1 MNKKTLGIIGGAVIA
16 AAVSIGVAWF
26 QYGSKDAYL
35 NALPQDAAA
44 IVRVDFRELLDDAD
58 LSADEQQQLLRRLA
72 EDLGADAADVQ
83 PGHSG
88 LDLSRPLYAFAS
100 PSGSLGAVARVADQ
114 DDFRDLLTV
123 LAARGD
129 ASEVTSQRGFSWCV
143 VRQQWLLAFNG
154 SKALLMGP
162 AVGSA
167 QDQLRPEMA
176 RLLEQGSQES
186 GRQSPL
192 CVQLRKSDAPV
203 AVIVSPELLPSDARS
218 LLARAGV
225 RSAGDALLRLT
236 VEPDDHELKM
246 QLTVLAENDDVRQ
259 RLKEA
264 DALLCPLRAELLDYT
279 HDDALAWMALNL
291 RGDDLLPLLRRSEQL
306 RLALITLNLVVDA
319 DLIIRSIDG
328 DVAVEFS
335 GLTPGALLGKDLPTA
350 QLTARLTDTDF
361 LRHAP
366 TWGSQ
371 SLMPVRTLSPNDFAI
386 TLGRQPLYFGARDKV
401 FYLGTMPVL
410 AESSKDDANAYLR
423 DHRKDIKGLRLYAT
437 LDIPAVLAA
446 SPEVAS
452 GPAAF
457 LRSFERMT
465 IGMKKTGTLEMTLSA
480 PEGSSVLRSLLLR

>member
-1 MNKKTLGIIGGAVIA
+1 MNKKALGIIGGTVVA

-35 NALPQDAAA
+35 NALPQDATA
-44 IVRVDFRELLDDAD
+44 IARVDFRELLDDAD

-83 PGHSG
+83 PEHLG
-88 LDLSRPLYAFAS
+88 LDLSRPLYVFAS

-114 DDFRDLLTV
+114 DDFRDLLTA

-129 ASEVTSQRGFSWCV
+129 ASEVTSQRGLSWCV

-186 GRQSPL
+186 GRQSSL
-192 CVQLRKSDAPV
+192 YTQLRKSDAPV
-203 AVIVSPELLPSDARS
+203 AAVVSPELLPADART
-218 LLARAGV
+218 LLAKAGV
-225 RSAGDALLRLT
+225 RSADDALLRLT
-236 VEPDDHELKM
+236 MEPDDNELEM
-246 QLTVLAENDDVRQ
+246 QLAVLTENDDVRQ

-264 DALLCPLRAELLDYT
+264 DALLRPLRADLLDYT
-279 HDDALAWMALNL
+279 HEDAPAWMALNIK
-291 RGDDLLPLLRRSEQL
+291 GDDLLPLLRRSEQL

-328 DVAVEFS
+328 DVAVELS
-335 GLTPGALLGKDLPTA
+335 GLTPGVLRGGDLPTA

-410 AESSKDDANAYLR
+410 AESRKDDTNAYLR
-423 DHRKDIKGLRLYAT
+423 DHRRGIKGLRLYAT
-437 LDIPAVLAA
+437 VDIASVLAA
-446 SPEVAS
+446 SPEAVN

-465 IGMKKTGTLEMTLSA
+465 IEMKKTGTLELTLSA
-480 PEGSSVLRSLLLR
+480 PAGTPLLRTLLLH